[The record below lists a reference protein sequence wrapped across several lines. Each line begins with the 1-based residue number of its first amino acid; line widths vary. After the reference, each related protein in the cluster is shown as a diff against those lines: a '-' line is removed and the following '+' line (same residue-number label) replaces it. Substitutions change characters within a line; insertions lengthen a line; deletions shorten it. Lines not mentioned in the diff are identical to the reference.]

1 VRLTSQPGAR
11 LLSVYRIAVK
21 ENVHN
26 VLFSFL
32 PVNNPALF
40 FATIFW
46 EAVYFL
52 ASYIR
57 SVAL

>member
-1 VRLTSQPGAR
+1 MPQPDGR

-21 ENVHN
+21 ENVHD

-32 PVNNPALF
+32 PANNPALF

-46 EAVYFL
+46 EAVYF
-52 ASYIR
+52 R
-57 SVAL
+57 SLHPKFSALTI

>member
-1 VRLTSQPGAR
+1 MPQVGGR
-11 LLSVYRIAVK
+11 LLSVYRIAAK

-46 EAVYFL
+46 KAVYFL
-52 ASYIR
+52 FATS
-57 SVAL
+57 